1 MAATTVDTDTPPFP
15 EWPTIQV
22 APVNGIELAYE
33 TFGDP
38 ADDAILLVMGL
49 GTQMLAWPD
58 ALCTALADAGH
69 FVIRYDNR
77 DVGLSTKIDAPV
89 PSIPDLL
96 LQRKVAYRLDDMAT
110 DAFALLDHLGVQ
122 RAHLAGTS
130 MGGFISQTM
139 ALRSPERVRTLSLS
153 MTSTGSR
160 KVGRP
165 SPGVIKMMATAKP
178 PADRAAAMEDAVAVN
193 TILGSPR
200 HQDADQIREL
210 SGIAWDRSH
219 DPDGRLRQ
227 LGAILAQPNRTERLR
242 TLRIPTVVVH
252 GLDDPLVSVSGGIAL
267 ARAIPG
273 ATFIGHHGMG
283 HDLPLT
289 LWRSLVDDQLALIAR
304 AEAEGA

>member
-1 MAATTVDTDTPPFP
+1 MAATTVDTDTPPYP

-22 APVNGIELAYE
+22 APVNGIEIAYE

-38 ADDAILLVMGL
+38 ADDAVLLVMGL
-49 GTQMLAWPD
+49 GTQMLAWHED
-58 ALCTALADAGH
+58 LCRTIADAGH

-96 LQRKVAYRLDDMAT
+96 LQRKVAYTLDDMAT
-110 DAFALLDHLGVQ
+110 DAFALLDHLGIE
-122 RAHLAGTS
+122 RAHVAGTS

-139 ALRSPERVRTLSLS
+139 ALRSPERVRSLALS

-165 SPGVIKMMATAKP
+165 SPAVIKMMATAKP
-178 PADRAAAMEDAVAVN
+178 PADRAAAMEEAVEVNAV
-193 TILGSPR
+193 LGSPHR
-200 HQDADQIREL
+200 QDADRIRHL

-227 LGAILAQPNRTERLR
+227 LGAIMAQPNRTERLR
-242 TLRIPTVVVH
+242 SLDIPTVVVH
-252 GLDDPLVSVSGGIAL
+252 GLSDPLVAVSGGIAL
-267 ARAIPG
+267 AKAIPG
-273 ATFIGHHGMG
+273 ATFVGHHGMG

-289 LWRSLVDDQLALIAR
+289 MWRELADDQLALIAR
-304 AEAEGA
+304 AVERGA

>member
-1 MAATTVDTDTPPFP
+1 MATTDVETDTPPFP
-15 EWPTIQV
+15 EWPTIRV
-22 APVNGIELAYE
+22 APVNGLELAYE

-49 GTQMLAWPD
+49 GTQMLAWHEE
-58 ALCTALADAGH
+58 LCTTLADAGH

-96 LQRKVAYRLDDMAT
+96 LQRKVAYTIDDMAT
-110 DAFALLDHLGVQ
+110 DGFALLDHLGIERV
-122 RAHLAGTS
+122 HLAGTS
-130 MGGFISQTM
+130 MGGFIAQTM

-165 SPGVIKMMATAKP
+165 SASVVKMMATAKP
-178 PADRAAAMEDAVAVN
+178 PVDRAAAIEEAVAVN
-193 TILGSPR
+193 TVLGSPQ
-200 HQDADQIREL
+200 HQDADLIREL
-210 SGIAWDRSH
+210 SAIAWDRSH

-227 LGAILAQPNRTERLR
+227 LGAIMAQPNRTEQLR
-242 TLRIPTVVVH
+242 SLQVPTVVVH
-252 GLDDPLVSVSGGIAL
+252 GLNDPLVAVSGGIAL
-267 ARAIPG
+267 AKTIPG
-273 ATFIGHHGMG
+273 ATFVGHQGMG

-289 LWRSLVDDQLALIAR
+289 MWREIADDMLALIGR
-304 AEAEGA
+304 AAG

>member
-1 MAATTVDTDTPPFP
+1 MTATPVETDTAPPFP

-22 APVNGIELAYE
+22 APVNGIEIAYE

-49 GTQMLAWPD
+49 GTQMIAWPD
-58 ALCTALADAGH
+58 ALCLALADAGH

-77 DVGLSTKIDAPV
+77 DCGLSTKIDAPA
-89 PSIPDLL
+89 PSIPDILL
-96 LQRKVAYRLDDMAT
+96 KRHTPYTLDDMAT
-110 DAFALLDHLGVQ
+110 DAFALLDHLGIE
-122 RAHLAGTS
+122 RTHLAGTS

-165 SPGVIKMMATAKP
+165 TPAVVRMMATAKP
-178 PADRAAAMEDAVAVN
+178 PADRAAAIEESVAVN
-193 TILGSPR
+193 SILGSPT
-200 HQDADQIREL
+200 HQDEALIREL
-210 SGIAWDRSH
+210 SGLAYDRSH
-219 DPDGRLRQ
+219 EPDGRMRQ
-227 LGAILAQPNRTERLR
+227 LAAIMAQPNRTDRLKRLR
-242 TLRIPTVVVH
+242 VPTVVVH
-252 GLDDPLVSVSGGIAL
+252 GLSDPLVSVSGGIAL

-273 ATFIGHHGMG
+273 ATFVGHHGMG

-289 LWRSLVDDQLALIAR
+289 MWRELSADILSLIAR
-304 AEAEGA
+304 SEA